1 MVEMFFKKEN
11 MTEKSFSPIVA
22 QYYKMIAMAAWQHG
36 STAAMPGMPAGQ
48 LCQQGSYAC
57 RLCRHS
63 CSA

>member
-36 STAAMPGMPAGQ
+36 SYASRAAMPADSAGIAAVHSAE
-48 LCQQGSYAC
+48 GSNA
-57 RLCRHS
+57 
-63 CSA
+63 